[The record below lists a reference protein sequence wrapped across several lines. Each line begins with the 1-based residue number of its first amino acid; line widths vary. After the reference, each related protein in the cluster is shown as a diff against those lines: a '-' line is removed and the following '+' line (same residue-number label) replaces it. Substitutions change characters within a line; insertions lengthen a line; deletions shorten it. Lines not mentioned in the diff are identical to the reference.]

1 VAALPLRAD
10 FVAKVAAQV
19 TILFDAFEKTS
30 DLKRGWGYS
39 ASIEHAGRRILFD
52 TGSKG
57 SDFAYNANAIGVDL
71 KRLDFVVL
79 SHRHNDHTAG
89 LNHVLHENPGVTIYT
104 PLEVAGF
111 NFPCRRAH
119 GSTPPCLHP
128 EARPTRRLQC
138 EHRAVADRSCE
149 SGCQKPTRVSAR
161 AQPQTR
167 PSERLR

>member
-1 VAALPLRAD
+1 MHSRKRQISSEGGAIPPPSSMPAGAFSSIPDRKAQILR
-10 FVAKVAAQV
+10 
-19 TILFDAFEKTS
+19 TMPTPS
-30 DLKRGWGYS
+30 G
-39 ASIEHAGRRILFD
+39 SI
-52 TGSKG
+52 
-57 SDFAYNANAIGVDL
+57 L

-138 EHRAVADRSCE
+138 EHR
-149 SGCQKPTRVSAR
+149 
-161 AQPQTR
+161 
-167 PSERLR
+167 